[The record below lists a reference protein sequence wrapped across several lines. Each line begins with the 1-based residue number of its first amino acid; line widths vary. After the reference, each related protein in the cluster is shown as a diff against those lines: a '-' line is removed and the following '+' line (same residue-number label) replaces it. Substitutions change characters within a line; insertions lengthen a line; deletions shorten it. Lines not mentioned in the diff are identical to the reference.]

1 MTESYDPAAL
11 KRMRGVNHDLNDH
24 LGIEIVEVRDGYVRG
39 TMPVN
44 ENTQQPYGI
53 LHGGASVV
61 LAEGLGSMG
70 AAVLVMA
77 DGKQAVGIEV
87 NANHLRPVK
96 APDTVTGEAKLVH
109 QGRTMQVWQI
119 DLADS
124 QGRKSCTCRLTVAVR
139 DAR

>member
-1 MTESYDPAAL
+1 MTQSYDPATL
-11 KRMRGVNHDLNDH
+11 KRMRGVAHDLNDH
-24 LGIEIVEVRDGYVRG
+24 LGIEIEEVRDGYVRG

-61 LAEGLGSMG
+61 LAESLGSLG

-77 DGKQAVGIEV
+77 EGQQAVGVEV

-96 APDTVTGEAKLVH
+96 APDTVTGEANLVH
-109 QGRTMQVWQI
+109 RGRTMQVWQI
-119 DLADS
+119 DLTDS
-124 QGRKSCTCRLTVAVR
+124 RWRKTCTSRLTIAVR
-139 DAR
+139 EAR

>member
-1 MTESYDPAAL
+1 MSQSYDPQTL
-11 KRMRGVNHDLNDH
+11 KRLRLVDHDLNDT
-24 LGIEIVEVRDGYVRG
+24 LGIEFVEIRDGYVRG

-44 ENTQQPYGI
+44 ENTVQPYGI

-61 LAEGLGSMG
+61 LAESLGSLG
-70 AAVLVMA
+70 AAVLVMNE
-77 DGKQAVGIEV
+77 GKQAVGIEV

-119 DLADS
+119 DLTDS
-124 QGRKSCTCRLTVAVR
+124 QGRKTCTSRLTVAVR

>member
-1 MTESYDPAAL
+1 MTQSYDPAAL
-11 KRMRGVNHDLNDH
+11 KRMRGVSHDLNDH
-24 LGIEIVEVRDGYVRG
+24 LGIEIEEVRDGYVRG

-61 LAEGLGSMG
+61 LAESLGSMG

-119 DLADS
+119 DLTDS
-124 QGRKSCTCRLTVAVR
+124 QGRKTCTCRLTVAVR
-139 DAR
+139 EAR